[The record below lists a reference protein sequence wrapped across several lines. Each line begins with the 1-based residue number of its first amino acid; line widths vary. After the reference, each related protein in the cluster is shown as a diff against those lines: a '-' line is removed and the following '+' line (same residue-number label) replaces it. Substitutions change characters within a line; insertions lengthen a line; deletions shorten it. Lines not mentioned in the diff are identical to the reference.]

1 VFVFRFQSVNRIALM
16 NFCSTTNYLI
26 DTARMFEYPH
36 REFFNS
42 SQMRRVAAIDSTKE
56 SLVAVRAERRQQMAR
71 RKSPTLTEVEL
82 ELMDVLWD
90 KGQATVSEI
99 VESLPDSR
107 LAYSSV
113 LTMMR
118 ILEQK
123 GYVEHEKEGRA
134 FVYRP
139 LVNRQQA
146 QKSVIGYLLKRFFNN
161 SPELL
166 VVNLLEHED
175 VTPAEVRRL
184 KKMIEDTK

>member
-1 VFVFRFQSVNRIALM
+1 V
-16 NFCSTTNYLI
+16 
-26 DTARMFEYPH
+26 
-36 REFFNS
+36 
-42 SQMRRVAAIDSTKE
+42 
-56 SLVAVRAERRQQMAR
+56 AR

-82 ELMDVLWD
+82 ELMDVLWE
-90 KGQATVSEI
+90 KGRATVSEI
-99 VESLPDSR
+99 VEALPDER

-139 LVNRQQA
+139 VVDRQQA

-166 VVNLLEHED
+166 VVNLLETEELG
-175 VTPAEVRRL
+175 PAEIEKL
-184 KKMIEDTK
+184 KEMIDKAG

>member
-1 VFVFRFQSVNRIALM
+1 
-16 NFCSTTNYLI
+16 
-26 DTARMFEYPH
+26 
-36 REFFNS
+36 
-42 SQMRRVAAIDSTKE
+42 
-56 SLVAVRAERRQQMAR
+56 MAR

-82 ELMDVLWD
+82 ELMDVLWE
-90 KGQATVSEI
+90 KGRSTVSEI
-99 VESLPDSR
+99 VEALPEER

-139 LVNRQQA
+139 LVDRNQA

-166 VVNLLEHED
+166 VVNLLETEELG
-175 VTPAEVRRL
+175 PAEIEKL
-184 KKMIEDTK
+184 KEMIDKAG

>member
-1 VFVFRFQSVNRIALM
+1 
-16 NFCSTTNYLI
+16 
-26 DTARMFEYPH
+26 
-36 REFFNS
+36 
-42 SQMRRVAAIDSTKE
+42 
-56 SLVAVRAERRQQMAR
+56 MAR

-90 KGQATVSEI
+90 KEQATVSEI
-99 VESLPDSR
+99 VEALPDER

-123 GYVEHEKEGRA
+123 GYVTHEKEGRA
-134 FVYRP
+134 FNYRAI
-139 LVNRQQA
+139 VDRQQA

-166 VVNLLEHED
+166 VVNLLDHED
-175 VTPAEVRRL
+175 VSPAEVKRL
-184 KKMIEDTK
+184 RKMIEETK

>member
-1 VFVFRFQSVNRIALM
+1 
-16 NFCSTTNYLI
+16 
-26 DTARMFEYPH
+26 
-36 REFFNS
+36 
-42 SQMRRVAAIDSTKE
+42 
-56 SLVAVRAERRQQMAR
+56 MAR

-90 KGQATVSEI
+90 KGQATVLEI
-99 VESLPDSR
+99 VEALPEER

-134 FVYRP
+134 FIYKP
-139 LVNRQQA
+139 LVDRSQA
-146 QKSVIGYLLKRFFNN
+146 QKTVIGYLLKRFFNN

-166 VVNLLEHED
+166 VVNLLDHED
-175 VTPAEVRRL
+175 VGPKEVKRL
-184 KKMIEDTK
+184 KQMIEETK

>member
-1 VFVFRFQSVNRIALM
+1 
-16 NFCSTTNYLI
+16 
-26 DTARMFEYPH
+26 
-36 REFFNS
+36 
-42 SQMRRVAAIDSTKE
+42 
-56 SLVAVRAERRQQMAR
+56 MAR

-90 KGQATVSEI
+90 KGRSTVSEI
-99 VESLPDSR
+99 VEALPEER

-139 LVNRQQA
+139 LVDRNQA

-166 VVNLLEHED
+166 VVNLLETEELG
-175 VTPAEVRRL
+175 PAEIEKL
-184 KKMIEDTK
+184 KEMIDKAG

>member
-1 VFVFRFQSVNRIALM
+1 MQV
-16 NFCSTTNYLI
+16 
-26 DTARMFEYPH
+26 
-36 REFFNS
+36 
-42 SQMRRVAAIDSTKE
+42 
-56 SLVAVRAERRQQMAR
+56 AR

-90 KGQATVSEI
+90 KEQATVSEI
-99 VESLPDSR
+99 VEALPDER

-123 GYVEHEKEGRA
+123 GYVTHEKEGRA
-134 FVYRP
+134 FNYRAI
-139 LVNRQQA
+139 VDRQQA

-166 VVNLLEHED
+166 VVNLLDHED
-175 VTPAEVRRL
+175 VGPAEVKRL
-184 KKMIEDTK
+184 RKMIEETK

>member
-1 VFVFRFQSVNRIALM
+1 
-16 NFCSTTNYLI
+16 
-26 DTARMFEYPH
+26 
-36 REFFNS
+36 
-42 SQMRRVAAIDSTKE
+42 
-56 SLVAVRAERRQQMAR
+56 MAR
-71 RKSPTLTEVEL
+71 RKSPTMTEVEL
-82 ELMDVLWD
+82 ELMEVLWE
-90 KGQATVSEI
+90 KGEATVSEV
-99 VESLPDSR
+99 VEALPEQR

-123 GYVEHEKEGRA
+123 GYVVHEKEGRA

-139 LVNRQQA
+139 LINRQQA

-175 VTPAEVRRL
+175 VGPDEIKRL
-184 KKMIEDTK
+184 RQMIEKSK

>member
-1 VFVFRFQSVNRIALM
+1 M
-16 NFCSTTNYLI
+16 
-26 DTARMFEYPH
+26 
-36 REFFNS
+36 
-42 SQMRRVAAIDSTKE
+42 K
-56 SLVAVRAERRQQMAR
+56 MAR

-82 ELMDVLWD
+82 ELMDVLWER
-90 KGQATVSEI
+90 GSATVSEI
-99 VESLPDSR
+99 VESLPDER

-123 GYVEHEKEGRA
+123 GYVTHEKEGRA
-134 FVYRP
+134 FIYRP
-139 LVNRQQA
+139 LVDRGQA

-175 VTPAEVRRL
+175 VGPAEVKRL
-184 KKMIEDTK
+184 KQMIEKAK

>member
-1 VFVFRFQSVNRIALM
+1 
-16 NFCSTTNYLI
+16 
-26 DTARMFEYPH
+26 
-36 REFFNS
+36 
-42 SQMRRVAAIDSTKE
+42 
-56 SLVAVRAERRQQMAR
+56 MAR

-82 ELMDVLWD
+82 ELMDVLWE

-99 VESLPDSR
+99 VDALPEER

-123 GYVEHEKEGRA
+123 GYVTHEKEGRA
-134 FVYRP
+134 FVYRA
-139 LVNRQQA
+139 LVDRQQA
-146 QKSVIGYLLKRFFNN
+146 QKTVIGYLLKRFFNN

-166 VVNLLEHED
+166 VVNLLEHEE
-175 VTPAEVRRL
+175 VGPAEVKRL

>member
-1 VFVFRFQSVNRIALM
+1 
-16 NFCSTTNYLI
+16 
-26 DTARMFEYPH
+26 
-36 REFFNS
+36 
-42 SQMRRVAAIDSTKE
+42 
-56 SLVAVRAERRQQMAR
+56 MAR

-90 KGQATVSEI
+90 KGQATVLEI
-99 VESLPDSR
+99 VEALPEAR

-134 FVYRP
+134 FIYKP
-139 LVNRQQA
+139 LVDRQQA
-146 QKSVIGYLLKRFFNN
+146 QKTVIGYLLKRFFNN

-166 VVNLLEHED
+166 VVNLLDHED
-175 VTPAEVRRL
+175 VGPKEVKRL

>member
-1 VFVFRFQSVNRIALM
+1 
-16 NFCSTTNYLI
+16 
-26 DTARMFEYPH
+26 
-36 REFFNS
+36 
-42 SQMRRVAAIDSTKE
+42 
-56 SLVAVRAERRQQMAR
+56 
-71 RKSPTLTEVEL
+71 
-82 ELMDVLWD
+82 MDVLWQ

-99 VESLPDSR
+99 VEALPEER

-123 GYVEHEKEGRA
+123 GYVTHEKEGRA
-134 FVYRP
+134 FVYHP
-139 LVNRQQA
+139 LLDRQQA

-175 VTPAEVRRL
+175 VTPAEVKRL
-184 KKMIEDTK
+184 KKMIEGVR